1 MLFKQL
7 YQKID
12 QIIKNIEK
20 NLDLIK
26 QQDFQSKQLYSN
38 VIESIEDI
46 SNKIIELQNNYDF
59 ITKELTNLET
69 TTEKYYKEIID
80 IREKLYRL
88 DWEPNQNIKQRLQNI
103 ASMET
108 AQFIIKNMNSVPAL
122 NVTLNILDLA
132 FSKCTIEGLIMEF
145 GVYSGRTIN
154 HMANL
159 TNKTIY
165 GFDSFEGLPEDWR
178 SGFEKGTFKT
188 NCLPDVN
195 ENVRLI
201 KGLFNDTLPNFLKE
215 HQQICALIH
224 IDCDLYSST
233 KCIFDS
239 LKDRIVSGTVI
250 VFDEYFNYPGWQT
263 GEFKAFHEFIN
274 ETNLKFKYIGYV
286 EISEQVAVKI
296 L

>member
-7 YQKID
+7 KQKID
-12 QIIKNIEK
+12 HILENTKT

-26 QQDFQSKQLYSN
+26 QQDIQSKQMYSKI
-38 VIESIEDI
+38 IESIENL
-46 SNKIIELQNNYDF
+46 SNNIIDLQNNYNY
-59 ITKELTNLET
+59 ITTKLTNLENT
-69 TTEKYYKEIID
+69 TQEYNKELIN

-108 AQFIIKNMNSVPAL
+108 AEFIIKNMNSVPAL

-132 FSKCTIEGLIMEF
+132 FSKCTIEGLIIEF
-145 GVYSGRTIN
+145 GVYSGRTVN
-154 HMANL
+154 HIANL
-159 TNKTIY
+159 TNETVY

-188 NCLPDVN
+188 NCLPNVN
-195 ENVRLI
+195 KNVQLI
-201 KGLFNDTLPNFLKE
+201 KGLFNDTLPIFLNEHKE
-215 HQQICALIH
+215 ICSLIH

-233 KCIFDS
+233 KCIFDN
-239 LKDRIVSGTVI
+239 LKDRIVSGTII
-250 VFDEYFNYPGWQT
+250 VFDEYFNYPGWQE
-263 GEFKAFHEFIN
+263 GEYKAFYEFIN
-274 ETNLKFKYIGYV
+274 ETNLKFEYIGYV